1 MGGKKQLILWSGS
14 LFFFFLP
21 VTPKDPFK
29 DHQGALTPLSGPVLA
44 QGPSLVL
51 VANSLRSCRLRRAC
65 MSWPTSHLH
74 RYSSRWSFR
83 NQLTFSLQV
92 GSSLTE
98 QNGSFVAPH
107 NVSIDDGG
115 LERAGRP
122 VFINVRWKH
131 TCGNS
136 VGQRRRWQWARPC
149 FHQQRAFMD
158 CDLRFLWLLYMSFL
172 CKPQNQCLIISISW
186 YYFKRRWS

>member
-1 MGGKKQLILWSGS
+1 MGEKNNSCCEVAV
-14 LFFFFLP
+14 FFFL
-21 VTPKDPFK
+21 VTPKDPLK
-29 DHQGALTPLSGPVLA
+29 DHQGALIPLSGPVLA

-65 MSWPTSHLH
+65 VSVPTSHLH
-74 RYSSRWSFR
+74 RYSFRWSFT

-92 GSSLTE
+92 GCSLME
-98 QNGSFVAPH
+98 QNSSFVALH
-107 NVSIDDGG
+107 NVSIDDEG
-115 LERAGRP
+115 LERTGRP

-136 VGQRRRWQWARPC
+136 VGQRHQWQWACPC

-158 CDLRFLWLLYMSFL
+158 CDLQFLWLLYMSFL
-172 CKPQNQCLIISISW
+172 RKPQS
-186 YYFKRRWS
+186 YFSVIYIPWCYFQLRWS